1 MPRPASCSPSPRA
14 ATAWNGQENYPL
26 VHGWRIK
33 ETPRKIGD
41 INNDGYVNVGDLQLL
56 VAAWSSQKTPPSGNW
71 NADADLNTDDFVN
84 VGDLQLL
91 VAHWGE

>member
-1 MPRPASCSPSPRA
+1 M
-14 ATAWNGQENYPL
+14 
-26 VHGWRIK
+26 V
-33 ETPRKIGD
+33 GD

-56 VAAWSSQKTPPSGNW
+56 VAAWGSQKTPPSSNW
-71 NADADLNTDDFVN
+71 NADADINTDDFVN